1 MQGRSSDELKILLS
15 RLIFGDLTGEALEV
29 ILGHFPEV
37 ASTDQTLQRSKRV
50 KPSNQGTENSFSAIK
65 RLTIVANKAYSVYPA
80 CKVCPVWVGRS
91 CKRFCKFLLLAWA
104 AWQLQFSPSA
114 CGTLRKH
121 VTKPCPQPAAPDC
134 SLHFTVSLIKDTACL
149 VRRKG
154 RHTFSVGWLGFRLES
169 RAHRHHHCHQRNRNR
184 LRSK

>member
-91 CKRFCKFLLLAWA
+91 CTT
-104 AWQLQFSPSA
+104 LQAECTS
-114 CGTLRKH
+114 TMH
-121 VTKPCPQPAAPDC
+121 Q
-134 SLHFTVSLIKDTACL
+134 I
-149 VRRKG
+149 G
-154 RHTFSVGWLGFRLES
+154 REGENDANVISVPHWCEL
-169 RAHRHHHCHQRNRNR
+169 
-184 LRSK
+184 